1 MVSCNCII
9 FSSATDPAMGSAGF
23 LVETQEYL
31 REHEPGL
38 LLKAELREHFNSH
51 MFYGFD
57 MDRTMLRIGAM
68 NMLLHG
74 VDNPHIEYRDSL
86 SENNPDQEKYTLILT
101 NPPFKGSLDYE
112 RVSADLLQV
121 TKTKKTELL
130 FLALFLRVLKKGG
143 RAAVIVPDGVLFGS
157 SNAHKQIRK
166 EILENHKLDAVISM
180 PSGVFKPYAG
190 VSTAILIFTKT
201 GAGGTDQ
208 VWFYD
213 MKADGLSLDDKRQP
227 VPENDIEDIIERFHH
242 REQEKERK
250 RTEQSF
256 FVDLDEI
263 RENGYDL
270 SVNKYKEMEYQAV
283 EYDPPSVILERI
295 EELEGKIQ
303 EEIQELK
310 KLLNSDL

>member
-1 MVSCNCII
+1 
-9 FSSATDPAMGSAGF
+9 
-23 LVETQEYL
+23 
-31 REHEPGL
+31 
-38 LLKAELREHFNSH
+38 
-51 MFYGFD
+51 
-57 MDRTMLRIGAM
+57 
-68 NMLLHG
+68 
-74 VDNPHIEYRDSL
+74 
-86 SENNPDQEKYTLILT
+86 
-101 NPPFKGSLDYE
+101 
-112 RVSADLLQV
+112 
-121 TKTKKTELL
+121 
-130 FLALFLRVLKKGG
+130 
-143 RAAVIVPDGVLFGS
+143 
-157 SNAHKQIRK
+157 
-166 EILENHKLDAVISM
+166 
-180 PSGVFKPYAG
+180 
-190 VSTAILIFTKT
+190 
-201 GAGGTDQ
+201 
-208 VWFYD
+208 